1 MRSRGA
7 QLWNEMNILTALSPL
22 LSHSE
27 QASYF
32 KPDFLLCSPFETA
45 AAAFLLLLRM
55 LSETAFFREIIFPPF
70 QFWKIAVRSN
80 NTICTDGQKSVAFL
94 FKRE

>member
-7 QLWNEMNILTALSPL
+7 QLWNEMNILAALSPL
-22 LSHSE
+22 RSHSK

-45 AAAFLLLLRM
+45 AAAFLLLLGM
-55 LSETAFFREIIFPPF
+55 LSETAFFREIIFPPL
-70 QFWKIAVRSN
+70 
-80 NTICTDGQKSVAFL
+80 SVL
-94 FKRE
+94 KDCSQI